1 MMNVLLYGKLF
12 TKSGR
17 WRMKELVAR
26 FGKAVKGVLT
36 GFDRIVFKGTILP
49 LAHEDGAMSFLSW
62 RGVLNRD
69 YKKWMLAQTA
79 ALVKAV
85 DQYAREQSG
94 RPIKPLSTW
103 RTDKNELARKRQKQ
117 AGIDAGL
124 IGVWSCL
131 ESCWSY
137 RAHYCAEKG
146 YPQLHRYTT
155 QCKHL
160 YLYFD
165 HKDYG
170 WMNVRLQTWF
180 PYHIQIAL
188 NGREWLRRRLE
199 TRHVDFLR
207 QGNKFLHVEDYALAQ
222 RYLDQQ
228 LDRQWP
234 HLLKSFLPGAFP
246 TMTQTLGPHLSYYW
260 TLWQSE
266 WATDLILEDAAELT
280 TTMDAI
286 LRHAWITGNSTRV
299 LRYLDR
305 PLTKAG
311 QPFSNCPHEVMS
323 RALEFHD
330 GLRIRH
336 WVDHNSVKAYNQWN
350 LLRIET
356 TINQPYMFK
365 VYRRAQGQPR
375 NAVKKLRPLRKGVA
389 DIPLRAQVSQE
400 VNDRFMDELST
411 FTNKTPL
418 SELLAPHVRSRTKG
432 GRRVRA
438 LDISGKDCELL
449 QAISDPCFTVSGITN
464 AALRKKLCST
474 HWGAARTDKQLS
486 ARVSRHLRLL
496 RDHGLIRKLPNRHR
510 YHLTDKGRQLT
521 TALHAVLSASTE
533 QLMQMAA

>member
-1 MMNVLLYGKLF
+1 M
-12 TKSGR
+12 R
-17 WRMKELVAR
+17 QLVAR

-49 LAHEDGAMSFLSW
+49 LAHEEGAMSFLRW

-69 YKKWMLAQTA
+69 YKKWMQAQTD
-79 ALVKAV
+79 ALITAV

-94 RPIKPLSTW
+94 GSITHLNTW
-103 RTDKNELARKRQKQ
+103 RMDKEQLARKRQKQ
-117 AGIDAGL
+117 TGIETGL

-146 YPQLHRYTT
+146 YPQLRRYTT

-160 YLYFD
+160 YLYLD
-165 HKDYG
+165 HEQYG
-170 WMNVRLQTWF
+170 WMSVRLQTWF

-207 QGNKFLHVEDYALAQ
+207 QANKFLHVEDYALAQ
-222 RYLDQQ
+222 RLMKQQ

-234 HLLKSFLPGAFP
+234 RLLNSFLPVAFP
-246 TMTQTLGPHLSYYW
+246 SMIQTLGPHLSYYW

-266 WATDLILEDAAELT
+266 WATDLIMDAPAELT
-280 TTMDAI
+280 ATMASL

-299 LRYLDR
+299 LRYLGR
-305 PLTKAG
+305 PLTAAG
-311 QPFSNCPHEVMS
+311 RQDGRSTNEVMS
-323 RALEFHD
+323 RVLDFHD
-330 GLRIRH
+330 GLRVRH
-336 WVDHNSVKAYNQWN
+336 WVDHNSVKVYNEQN
-350 LLRIET
+350 VLRIET
-356 TINQPYMFK
+356 TINAPNMFR
-365 VYRRAQGQPR
+365 VHRRAQGQRRSAP
-375 NAVKKLRPLRKGVA
+375 KKLRPLRKGVA

-400 VNDRFMDELST
+400 VNQRLMDELST
-411 FTNKTPL
+411 FSDHTPL
-418 SELLAPHVRSRTKG
+418 SDLLSPHVHARTKE

-438 LDISGKDCELL
+438 LDLSGKDRPLL
-449 QAISDPCFTVSGITN
+449 EAISDSRFTVSGITN

-474 HWGAARTDKQLS
+474 PWGAGRTDKELS

-521 TALHAVLSASTE
+521 TALHAMLSASTE
-533 QLMQMAA
+533 QLLDMAA